1 MKYSVVIPCY
11 NEKKRIL
18 PVIKIVRQSGLFN
31 QIIVVDDGS
40 KNQTKKI
47 LQKIINID
55 LITHRHNLGKA
66 QALKS
71 GLLRA
76 DNDIV
81 VFLDSDL
88 KNLTCRHLLDLTGP
102 LLSGNYDMVVG
113 DPCGVWWPFVV
124 LGYSANIS
132 GQRAFIRKTLLR
144 HLEVFDH
151 RGYLKGYLVE
161 LSINRVYYSRYR
173 VAKILL
179 KNLSNYYK
187 IDKMGLAGFINDLKV
202 LYHFIHFLGFKE
214 YLSQLNFIRSLPYLN
229 KSR

>member
-1 MKYSVVIPCY
+1 MKYSIVIPCY

-18 PVIKIVRQSGLFN
+18 PVIKIVRRSGLFD

-40 KNQTKKI
+40 KNATKKI
-47 LQKIINID
+47 LQKIKNID
-55 LITHRHNLGKA
+55 LITHRHNQGKA

-88 KNLTCRHLLDLTGP
+88 KNLTCQHLLDLTGP
-102 LLSGNYDMVVG
+102 LLSGTYDMVIG

-124 LGYSANIS
+124 SGYSANIS
-132 GQRAFIRKTLLR
+132 GQRAFIRKTLLH

-151 RGYLKGYLVE
+151 HGYINGYFVE
-161 LSINRVYYSRYR
+161 PSINRIYYRHYQTG
-173 VAKILL
+173 KIHL

-187 IDKMGLAGFINDLKV
+187 INKFGMEGLINDFKV
-202 LYHFIHFLGFKE
+202 FYRYFKFLGPKE
-214 YLSQLNFIRSLPYLN
+214 YFFQLNFIRRQKYLN
-229 KSR
+229 V